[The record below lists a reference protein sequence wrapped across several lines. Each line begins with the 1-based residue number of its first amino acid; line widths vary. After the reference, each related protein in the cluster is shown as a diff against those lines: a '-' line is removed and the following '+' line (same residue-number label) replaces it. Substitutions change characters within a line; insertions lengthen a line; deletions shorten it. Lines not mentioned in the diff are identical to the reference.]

1 MSTAPGPDRWM
12 RLPQLWWRT
21 REARRSGDIGG
32 LIRSVTTGGGRAV
45 GLRVRGNRVLILL
58 DPALAGD
65 LLVEHAP
72 VTIKG
77 PGVRLTRQLL
87 GDGLLTSEGTPHDRA
102 RRLIA
107 PAFSPRRLAGYT
119 ESFAAA
125 TRTHIT
131 GWNDGAI
138 LDAHAEMASL
148 TLDIV
153 GRTLLGIDLADRA
166 STVRGSLES
175 ALERFARSGGGI
187 LRGAGR
193 RGLKVTRHGAP
204 GPGGSEQTQDPA
216 QAAVHEVVDEVISQR
231 RAHPTDDRG
240 DVVSALL
247 SDGEIR
253 NGMRASEVHDH
264 VMTLLLAGH
273 ETTANALTWTLF
285 LLGKHPQIQDRLNSE
300 VAAFATAGPTFV
312 DLPALSYTRA
322 VISEAL
328 RLYPPAW
335 LLGRTI
341 AAPLEFGGWHAPAGT
356 VVLTSP
362 MLLHRDPQW
371 FPEPDT
377 FDPTRWLDRRRHDVP
392 KYAYLPFGTGPRACI
407 GEQFAWAEAVTAL
420 AVIAANWRVHTDPQL
435 TPAIQYRVTLRPSGA
450 VPIRV
455 TARQAAK
462 PAANTSH
469 SVIDDSGR

>member
-1 MSTAPGPDRWM
+1 M
-12 RLPQLWWRT
+12 RLPRLWWRT
-21 REARRSGDIGG
+21 REARRSGDVGA

-45 GLRVRGNRVLILL
+45 GLRVRGNRVLILQ
-58 DPALAGD
+58 DPALAGA

-87 GDGLLTSEGTPHDRA
+87 GDGLLTSEGAPHDRA

-125 TRTHIT
+125 TRRHIA
-131 GWNDGAI
+131 GWDDAAT
-138 LDAHAEMASL
+138 LDAHSEMAAL

-175 ALERFARSGGGI
+175 ALERFAKSGGGI
-187 LRGAGR
+187 LRGTGQR
-193 RGLKVTRHGAP
+193 GIGQRGLRAALRARQANPAP
-204 GPGGSEQTQDPA
+204 DQTPDPA
-216 QAAVHEVVDEVISQR
+216 EAAVHRVVDEVINHR
-231 RAHPTDDRG
+231 RADPTDDRG
-240 DVVSALL
+240 DVVAALL
-247 SDGEIR
+247 SYGEIR
-253 NGMRASEVHDH
+253 NGMSAAEIHDH

-273 ETTANALTWTLF
+273 ETTANALTFTLF
-285 LLGKHPQIQDRLNSE
+285 LLGKHPQVQDRLLGE
-300 VAAFATAGPTFV
+300 VSTFAAAGPTFT

-341 AAPLEFGGWHAPAGT
+341 VAPLEFGGWHAPAGT

-362 MLLHRDPQW
+362 MLLHRDPRW

-377 FDPTRWLDRRRHDVP
+377 FDPTRWLDDRRHDVP

-407 GEQFAWAEAVTAL
+407 GEQFAWAEAITAL
-420 AVIAANWRVHTDPQL
+420 AVIAANWRVHTDPDL
-435 TPAIQYRVTLRPSGA
+435 TPGVQYRVTLRPSGA

-455 TARQAAK
+455 AARRSGDS
-462 PAANTSH
+462 PAGTSH
-469 SVIDDSGR
+469 TVIDDRPC